1 MALYITHNL
10 LVTENEV
17 LLLQCLRRYVV
28 IDLYM
33 SFEVH
38 DEITTEL
45 GMAALTLFSDTMRVR
60 FQHKLIE
67 NY

>member
-10 LVTENEV
+10 LVTENKV

-33 SFEVH
+33 SFEVD